1 MLIKNIQIP
10 TSIKLYYFNNLK
22 LDNAIKPIPMI
33 PIKAAMPDE
42 IIPNN
47 NKVAEVNAVINP
59 EINRIMLIFLLL
71 SILIIWSM
79 EESDLRFLGVNE
91 VFYH

>member
-1 MLIKNIQIP
+1 
-10 TSIKLYYFNNLK
+10 
-22 LDNAIKPIPMI
+22 
-33 PIKAAMPDE
+33 
-42 IIPNN
+42 
-47 NKVAEVNAVINP
+47 
-59 EINRIMLIFLLL
+59 L